1 MKSYSLKTLVLSLGL
16 TFGYGSAVLAD
27 DTDIYLGEQVNVI
40 RPNLLFVLD
49 TSDSMNAKVS
59 GTEVSRLQ
67 SMREAMHDIVLGLD
81 NINVGLMRFNG
92 RRTGDNQTPTGG
104 AVVFPVNNL
113 DDPISAVPSETST
126 VRTISVAIATSED
139 DATQVFD
146 LLASPQQ
153 TTLSSVTLETPVR
166 NSVEVTKIFQIGAG
180 SDDSTENPGDGFS
193 NSLGGQIKIQD
204 EKNSGQ
210 ERRLGLRF
218 TNISVPADA
227 NILSAKISFT
237 ANNIDNKAQSI
248 LIRGED
254 ATNPGTFTNDV
265 GHLQTRFGNATPEVV
280 QWAPETVF
288 PEDVYTTPNL
298 SSIVSQLTSAANSW
312 VSGNSLVFLLEDEEE
327 NQPKTAKRRA
337 YSFNTDSNKAPRLE
351 ITYSESATAVHQL
364 IGLRFQNVGIP
375 QGATIIDAHLELV
388 SDGPSAREIAEL
400 ADPELD
406 SSDGI
411 QTGASIYY
419 RVTDDAPP
427 FSGGE
432 GGLFDG
438 SGGYSQAYEG
448 SIGPVGEE
456 FNLVEVEPDGGEDPL
471 SESIA
476 ELVDRPGWCGG
487 NAMTF
492 IVTNE
497 DFRLKLPIPNP
508 RVYPAPL
515 EKIFKSFDSESSPE
529 DPIAPM
535 PRLRVTFD
543 TAGITGSDTGCNRQE
558 FSYRPAESQDDAT
571 ETLADNVTNVTKH
584 MRTGNTK
591 TYTNI
596 DSSTAVSGIRFP
608 GLEINQ
614 GADVLEAYLE
624 LTVFAEGSGNTDL
637 TITGEDTG
645 NALQFESTLS
655 DISDTSL
662 RPRTAA
668 SGLISISE
676 DSNAGETIRSSDIS
690 SIINEITGRGDWA
703 GGQAINLFVSGGSNE
718 RRFFTFNDDQVFSAR
733 LTILVAGGTE
743 ATVRQRVLQLIDQ
756 QLETLNRTP
765 TVETLYEAALYWR
778 GDDVYYGTHRGQ
790 GGFPNGV
797 DNPNDNSDFAHNDQG
812 NGKDNNNIA
821 GDKLDRRDPDQGM
834 NFGRVSHPDSYTGGT
849 LVQPNGCSSDD
860 LDHPDC
866 FSEVIN
872 GTGADAPTYI
882 SPFAIAECQSNYMI
896 FLSDG
901 APTANNEAPG
911 LIAGL
916 VPDLGSSDDCV
927 ANSKNNSGKCAIDL
941 LEFLAEEDQSV
952 LDGDQLVKTY
962 TIGFNTWEGEFEED
976 GEGNQ
981 LLDGDGNPIK
991 VLSNTELFMQ
1001 ELALAGGGTFQSA
1014 DTAAELTETFK
1025 AIVQDIFSDV
1035 SSFAAPSLTVN
1046 AFNKLFHR
1054 NEVYFSLFEPNRNVR
1069 WDGNIKKY
1077 KICDGSDSTCVLGE
1091 IIDADDL
1098 PAIDASGVIDTSA
1111 RSIWTPSGESDGPKI
1126 IKGGVG
1132 IHFPDPSLR
1141 KIYSYPHATAPDPAN
1156 PVDLGESDYLLTTS
1170 DTSKGLYDELLGF
1183 ADGDTSTDLDDL
1195 IRWVLGFDTE
1205 DEDNDGS
1212 VVDSR
1217 WLVNDPLHGSPLAL
1231 TYGCDDGVPGVPCP
1245 DTGDNAIVK
1254 ILVAGNDGSIR
1265 MFNGSN
1271 QDEVEGA
1278 PAGGVEEWAFF
1289 PQQLLI
1295 NQATLKHNGE
1305 GEHIYGVDSTPTIIQ
1320 FDENA
1325 DGIIDPATG
1334 EYVRAYFTMR
1344 RGGNSIFALDV
1355 TPDQDGG
1362 LTDQSTGGI
1371 TPKYL
1376 WRIDGQSSLAPDF
1389 TNMGQTWSQPKP
1401 AFVRVPASGNGN
1413 SELKAVLIFGG
1424 GYDPAQDDGFGVS
1437 NIGNSI
1443 FIIDADTGERVW
1455 WASNEIVTDGNG
1467 EHPNLELDA
1476 MDFPIPSDIALL
1488 DTTGDGATNRLY
1500 VGDLGG
1506 QVWRID
1512 LDDQLGG
1519 PSNGN
1524 AENIDNTS
1532 GARLAVLANHD
1543 GDPTGLEDNR
1553 KFFYAPD
1560 VIQVADT
1567 VFAGQDYD
1575 LVSLVSGDRANP
1587 LEEDVLNRAYGLRD
1601 FLISE
1606 PLTETGVY
1614 PLTDAVGDDDIYD
1627 ATADLI
1633 QVGDEDEQAAAKAAL
1648 IASSGWLIDLV
1659 DDGVK
1664 NGEKGLSSPIV
1675 LAGKLF
1681 FTTFVPGDHDPCSAT
1696 LGVGRLYGLDA
1707 ITAGA
1712 LFEDWLE
1719 GGNDGEL
1726 EKGDRVYALGG
1737 GIPSSAVPIFQ
1748 KKGVTLLIGTGG
1760 GAESVDPDIE
1770 LPRIRTYW
1778 YQEQ

>member
-49 TSDSMNAKVS
+49 TSDSMNSKVS

-104 AVVFPVNNL
+104 AVIFPVNNL
-113 DDPISAVPSETST
+113 DDPLSVVSSEVDTIRSISIP
-126 VRTISVAIATSED
+126 ISSSD
-139 DATQVFD
+139 DDVTQVFD
-146 LLASPQQ
+146 NGAVNDGEVS
-153 TTLSSVTLETPVR
+153 LSSATIEFPTRSALET
-166 NSVEVTKIFQIGAG
+166 TKHYQISA
-180 SDDSTENPGDGFS
+180 STDDSTEKFS
-193 NSLGGQIKIQD
+193 GNFKNFIDKQIKIQD
-204 EKNSGQ
+204 DSSGG
-210 ERRLGLRF
+210 RRRAGLRF
-218 TNISVPADA
+218 VDIDIPVDA
-227 NILSAKISFT
+227 EIVSATIGFT
-237 ANNIDNKAQSI
+237 AIYTDNKPQSI
-248 LIRGED
+248 LIRGEE
-254 ATNPGTFTNDV
+254 AASPGTFSGGDGND
-265 GHLQTRFGNATPEVV
+265 GHLQARFATATTETV
-280 QWAPETVF
+280 QWAPEVWF
-288 PEDVYTTPNL
+288 PGQTYNTPNL
-298 SSIVSQLTSAANSW
+298 AEIVTHLTSSANGW
-312 VSGNSLVFLLEDEEE
+312 VENNSLVFLLEDEEE
-327 NQPKTAKRRA
+327 NAADGAKRRA
-337 YSFNTDSNKAPRLE
+337 HSFDTNSSKAPTLE
-351 ITYSESATAVHQL
+351 ITYREATVTLERQL

-375 QGATIIDAHLELV
+375 QGAQILEAHLELV
-388 SDGPSAREIAEL
+388 SDGPDQDEIDDL
-400 ADPELD
+400 AGGG
-406 SSDGI
+406 DGT
-411 QTGASIYY
+411 QTGTELYIENSTNSAVYTATPSTLFPGRSY
-419 RVTDDAPP
+419 
-427 FSGGE
+427 SGP
-432 GGLFDG
+432 LFG
-438 SGGYSQAYEG
+438 K
-448 SIGPVGEE
+448 IGPVSEHDLVEIERTSGSTLV
-456 FNLVEVEPDGGEDPL
+456 NLVDLIVSDAD
-471 SESIA
+471 
-476 ELVDRPGWCGG
+476 WCGG
-487 NAMTF
+487 NAMAF
-492 IVTNE
+492 VAIHGDTNA
-497 DFRLKLPIPNP
+497 LK
-508 RVYPAPL
+508 
-515 EKIFKSFDSESSPE
+515 KTFKSFDTATTEE
-529 DPIAPM
+529 DPVAPM

-543 TAGITGSDTGCNRQE
+543 TAGITGADTGCDRQE
-558 FSYRPAESQDDAT
+558 FSYRPSDSNDDAT
-571 ETLADNVTNVTKH
+571 ESLIDNVTDVSSH
-584 MRTGNTK
+584 LRTGNTI
-591 TYTNI
+591 TFNESI
-596 DSSTAVSGIRFP
+596 DTTTVTGLRFP
-608 GLEINQ
+608 GIDLVQ
-614 GADVLEAYLE
+614 GATILEAYVE
-624 LTVFAEGSGNTDL
+624 LTVFSAGADASELTVEGEN
-637 TITGEDTG
+637 TG
-645 NALQFESTLS
+645 NALEFAPTLS
-655 DISDTSL
+655 NISDTSL
-662 RPRTAA
+662 RPRTVA
-668 SGLISISE
+668 SGLISIDE
-676 DSNAGETIRSSDIS
+676 DSLPGEVVRSSDLS
-690 SIINEITGRGDWA
+690 DIITEIIGRGDWA
-703 GGQAINLFVSGGSNE
+703 PDQAINLFVSGGTNE
-718 RRFFTFNDDQVFSAR
+718 RWFSSYNSDPAFSAR
-733 LTILVAGGTE
+733 LFIAVAGGSE
-743 ATVRQRVLQLIDQ
+743 STVRQRVLQLIDQ

-765 TVETLYEAALYWR
+765 TVETLYEAARYWR
-778 GDDVYYGTHRGQ
+778 GEGVYYGTHRGQ

-849 LVQPNGCSSDD
+849 LVQNGDCSRAD
-860 LDHPDC
+860 LDHEDC
-866 FSEVIN
+866 FDEVID
-872 GTGADAPTYI
+872 GTGADAPVYI

-911 LIAGL
+911 LIADL

-941 LEFLAEEDQSV
+941 LEFLAEEDQSA
-952 LDGDQLVKTY
+952 LDGDQLIKTY

-976 GEGNQ
+976 GEGNP

-1001 ELALAGGGTFQSA
+1001 ELAVAGGGTFQSA
-1014 DTAAELTETFK
+1014 DTAAELTETFQ
-1025 AIVQDIFSDV
+1025 AIVQEIFSDV

-1077 KICDGSDSTCVLGE
+1077 KICDGSDNTCALGE

-1111 RSIWTPSGESDGPKI
+1111 RSIWTPSGESDGPRI
-1126 IKGGVG
+1126 IEGGVG

-1141 KIYSYPHATAPDPAN
+1141 KIYSYPHATAPDPTN

-1170 DTSKGLYDELLGF
+1170 VTSKGLYDELLGF
-1183 ADGDTSTDLDDL
+1183 ADGDTSTDLDNL
-1195 IRWVLGFDTE
+1195 IRWILGFDTE

-1217 WLVNDPLHGSPLAL
+1217 WLINDPLHGSPLAL

-1295 NQATLKHNGE
+1295 NQATLKNNGE

-1543 GDPTGLEDNR
+1543 GDPTDLEDNR

-1681 FTTFVPGDHDPCSAT
+1681 FTTFLPGDHDPCSAT